1 MKKFTD
7 FILESGEMLA
17 SDPCHKVE
25 QWTPSI
31 LFNNCKKGRWIV
43 ECTHINDIIMI
54 LKVTHEDARIM
65 KPDAERYDVS
75 CDSNQFGFFD
85 FKYYQDKD
93 IVEDLRKK
101 DLGTNNFY
109 NAMSYITLSNHPP
122 MGSFG
127 YGVVCRAEDSDSGY
141 ILTAHR
147 AIDNQY
153 VEFTCYLR

>member
-54 LKVTHEDARIM
+54 LKVTHEDARII
-65 KPDAERYDVS
+65 KPDA
-75 CDSNQFGFFD
+75 
-85 FKYYQDKD
+85 
-93 IVEDLRKK
+93 
-101 DLGTNNFY
+101 
-109 NAMSYITLSNHPP
+109 
-122 MGSFG
+122 
-127 YGVVCRAEDSDSGY
+127 
-141 ILTAHR
+141 
-147 AIDNQY
+147 
-153 VEFTCYLR
+153 